1 MIIPTTGLSFRSPSH
16 RLHNG
21 CGSGAGGEN
30 TATTVPMYSPSTS
43 TTRTKPPGCPVRS
56 LTVCHSPAGVDA
68 WPQAGPHQT
77 RMRTKK
83 RLSNVDLTPRFPF
96 RPRAATRLL
105 APALVKVALAGSLGN
120 LERSLIG
127 AAHDTQRAR
136 LDRHLF
142 FVRAIHERLPE
153 YTAIECIGL
162 WMAQQVQDRGC
173 HVYIRAR
180 CPHACAALE
189 VRPPG

>member
-1 MIIPTTGLSFRSPSH
+1 MTSA
-16 RLHNG
+16 
-21 CGSGAGGEN
+21 GA
-30 TATTVPMYSPSTS
+30 
-43 TTRTKPPGCPVRS
+43 
-56 LTVCHSPAGVDA
+56 
-68 WPQAGPHQT
+68 
-77 RMRTKK
+77 
-83 RLSNVDLTPRFPF
+83 
-96 RPRAATRLL
+96 LL

-120 LERSLIG
+120 LEHSLIG

-136 LDRHLF
+136 LDRYLF
-142 FVRAIHERLPE
+142 FVGAIHERLPE

-189 VRPPG
+189 VRPPGRSEERRVGKECRSRWSPYH